1 MSPTFNNTLNNTGD
15 KSQIQN
21 GLNPDLQ
28 NLKKKSEFNNNKSK
42 NNYISVDNSIRRNH
56 NHNIMIS
63 NKQIP
68 YNKHKYYIHQDPYN
82 NKILKGILGGHY
94 RHNSKDIT
102 ENNAINNNISKKE
115 LELNNYSQENPLI
128 NKSHKL
134 IKEEKVNSI
143 EKKKYGPVK
152 YIKIRNVS
160 NNIDH
165 SKINKFIQKKLNRGV
180 YISSLNSQKK
190 PKPINRNINNKDRI
204 DTTVAY
210 KNNLTEIKFPLNR
223 IIINNN
229 TIVNSKNI
237 YNNNKNLY
245 YNNSEMPNYK
255 KLKTLIIK

>member
-1 MSPTFNNTLNNTGD
+1 M
-15 KSQIQN
+15 
-21 GLNPDLQ
+21 
-28 NLKKKSEFNNNKSK
+28 
-42 NNYISVDNSIRRNH
+42 
-56 NHNIMIS
+56 
-63 NKQIP
+63 
-68 YNKHKYYIHQDPYN
+68 
-82 NKILKGILGGHY
+82 
-94 RHNSKDIT
+94 
-102 ENNAINNNISKKE
+102 
-115 LELNNYSQENPLI
+115 
-128 NKSHKL
+128 

-204 DTTVAY
+204 DTTVVY